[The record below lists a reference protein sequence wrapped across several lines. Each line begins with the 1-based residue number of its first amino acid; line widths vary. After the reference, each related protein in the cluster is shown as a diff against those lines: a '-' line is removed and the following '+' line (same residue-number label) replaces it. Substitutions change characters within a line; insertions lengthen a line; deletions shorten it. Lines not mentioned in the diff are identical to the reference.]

1 MTNELTS
8 ELNGELA
15 SELTSE
21 LNGELTKIFLIRHA
35 EAEGNLYRRAHGQME
50 GLVTARGY
58 RQIGLLRER
67 FKDEKIDAVYSSD
80 LIRARETAKAVSE
93 PRGLNIQTTERLRE
107 VNMGVWEDQPWG
119 ELEYLE
125 PRNHANFSSDPA
137 GWIVSGA
144 ETFEEV
150 IARLTDC
157 IYDIAR
163 RHGGETVAIVT
174 HGFAIRAFFCG
185 LMGFPSHEAG
195 KVLYCDNTA
204 VALLDYEDGSMT
216 IRYQSDNSHLNDEN
230 STFAHQNWWRVEKV
244 WRSEN
249 LRYLPLEEKRDSGM
263 IRLFDREFGTRPAS
277 ETEYAAFL
285 ANKAA
290 GMVGISANAATQKGE
305 SAAGGETHCAAAQA
319 TEECEDDA
327 GRIDF
332 LYIKPEYRSMN
343 LGVQLIG
350 LAVSEFRRL
359 GKEFLLVDAPP
370 GNPAVKLC
378 LKDGFEIL
386 EETDTLSRMRKRIR
400 LK

>member
-1 MTNELTS
+1 MV
-8 ELNGELA
+8 
-15 SELTSE
+15 
-21 LNGELTKIFLIRHA
+21 RHA

-67 FKDEKIDAVYSSD
+67 FKGEKIDAVYASD
-80 LIRARETAKAVSE
+80 LIRARETAKAISE
-93 PRGLNIQTTERLRE
+93 PHGLSIHTTERLRE
-107 VNMGVWEDQPWG
+107 VNMGAWEDRPWG
-119 ELEYLE
+119 ELEHLE

-144 ETFEEV
+144 ETFDEV
-150 IARLTDC
+150 MARLTDC
-157 IYDIAR
+157 IFSIAR
-163 RHGGETVAIVT
+163 RHCGETVAIVT
-174 HGFAIRAFFCG
+174 HGFAIRAFICG
-185 LMGFPSHEAG
+185 LMGVASHDAG

-204 VALLDYEDGSMT
+204 VALLEYEGGNMA
-216 IRYQSDNSHLNDEN
+216 IRYQSDNSHLSSEN
-230 STFAHQNWWRVEKV
+230 STFAHQNWWRAEKE

-249 LRYLPLEEKRDSGM
+249 LRYLPLDEKRDSVMLG
-263 IRLFDREFGTRPAS
+263 LFEREFGARPAA
-277 ETEYAAFL
+277 ETEYAALL
-285 ANKAA
+285 ADEAT
-290 GMVGISANAATQKGE
+290 GIVGISADPAAQKGV
-305 SAAGGETHCAAAQA
+305 SAARGETHNAAAQK
-319 TEECEDDA
+319 TEEFGA
-327 GRIDF
+327 GAARINY

-386 EETDTLSRMRKRIR
+386 EETDKLCRMRKRIKIR
-400 LK
+400 